1 MFTTDIVTL
10 NDMSVNFLLYKVLKP
25 SRKDRPLGKFEY
37 RAYNDEKFGQE
48 KNRLFPSKRV
58 AKENLDREARKK
70 FFAIF
75 KTIAMF

>member
-10 NDMSVNFLLYKVLKP
+10 NDMSVNFLLYNVLKP

-37 RAYNDEKFGQE
+37 RAYEDEKFGQE
-48 KNRLFPSKRV
+48 KIVCFRRSGWRKKISTGKP
-58 AKENLDREARKK
+58 EKK

-75 KTIAMF
+75 KTTAMF